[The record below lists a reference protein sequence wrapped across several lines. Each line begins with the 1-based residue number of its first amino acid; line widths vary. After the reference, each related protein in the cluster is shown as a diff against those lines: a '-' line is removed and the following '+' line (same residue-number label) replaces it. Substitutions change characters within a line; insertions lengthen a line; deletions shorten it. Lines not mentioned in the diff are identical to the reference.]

1 MVMTIPQLNKKLD
14 NVVKEVTTRMGD
26 TMVGIGNHALMRINE
41 RIIKTGVNAKGQKY
55 TPYSTKPMLIGC
67 KGFKNKAHC
76 SKVFGKKKNKELKW
90 VTLNKVNS
98 AGRKIRLAVLPGGY
112 KQFRELN
119 NLQSGHVDFSFTNKM
134 WNDISII
141 SNKSEADKGTVR
153 IGAKAETEKKKL
165 AGNTERRGD
174 ILMLN
179 DKEIAEITKL
189 YGMSIQQIIDKN
201 LG

>member
-1 MVMTIPQLNKKLD
+1 MAMTIPQLNKKLD

-55 TPYSTKPMLIGC
+55 TPYSTKAMLLGC
-67 KGFKNKAHC
+67 SGFKNKAHC
-76 SKVFGKKKNKELKW
+76 SKVFGKEKNKELKW